1 MAQRK
6 QSVVLTATAHRHCQ
20 ALVDAGVYVSL
31 DDAASDLIMQQVR
44 GANPPIGTV
53 SVPTVPQTTPQTM
66 STTPVLAS
74 TAPIDAAK
82 TAGARFFE
90 TL

>member
-44 GANPPIGTV
+44 GANPPLPPRSASAMAPTPLETV
-53 SVPTVPQTTPQTM
+53 STP
-66 STTPVLAS
+66 PVLAS
-74 TAPIDAAK
+74 